1 MGKTD
6 KLSRKLDWKVGVEKE
21 NQKLIKEQQICSL
34 VDIDIII
41 EESEVDIIVKRR

>member
-6 KLSRKLDWKVGVEKE
+6 KLSKRLDWKVEVKNK

-34 VDIDIII
+34 VDIDIVI
-41 EESEVDIIVKRR
+41 EESEVDIIVKRK